1 MGDKDVRYRISL
13 EDKFSQ
19 GLRKANNSA
28 ASFEKRITKVGKTLT
43 GVFAG
48 AMVVRFASQA
58 TKAIID
64 TTAAFEGFSNAIT
77 FLSGS
82 ADKGAE
88 SMAFLEKNS
97 KDLGLSLEAS
107 IEGFQTLAGGFK
119 GTGTSLET
127 IKTIFQKT
135 SIAASAM
142 NLSGERTKLVLLA
155 LGQMASKGVVSME
168 ELRRQ
173 LGDSLPGAAGIAARS
188 MNMTTQNFNK
198 LVESGKL
205 LSKDF
210 LPGFADELEKTFGK
224 GLAKSTKSV
233 RANLNRMENSFFT
246 LKAAI
251 GKKFEPQLKK
261 SIKSLTKFADTAKR
275 LVKIPVHKTLEAQR
289 KELNTLILSL
299 NDSNKSEAERLILL
313 DKIKE
318 IAPDIIKDIKKEG
331 DNYKIATEAL
341 NKFNQEQLNRIV
353 LAKKQEEIDKF
364 RIKAT
369 NAGAGAQEALLKIQT
384 KRADAIFIIGKKSSK
399 DAELVQSILDGT
411 ITKESKLGE
420 LREKFGEENA
430 VMLNQSGIMT
440 SRNSKEFVNAQNIAI
455 QNIAR
460 RNKLTNNQIGLDE
473 EFFDL
478 MRRFNPLLNEQ
489 NRANWKANQLQGDKL
504 KLAKALGL
512 STTTVTTTPSPE
524 LAAGIQTIKSA
535 APKTININIG

>member
-1 MGDKDVRYRISL
+1 
-13 EDKFSQ
+13 
-19 GLRKANNSA
+19 
-28 ASFEKRITKVGKTLT
+28 
-43 GVFAG
+43 
-48 AMVVRFASQA
+48 
-58 TKAIID
+58 
-64 TTAAFEGFSNAIT
+64 
-77 FLSGS
+77 
-82 ADKGAE
+82 
-88 SMAFLEKNS
+88 
-97 KDLGLSLEAS
+97 
-107 IEGFQTLAGGFK
+107 
-119 GTGTSLET
+119 
-127 IKTIFQKT
+127 
-135 SIAASAM
+135 
-142 NLSGERTKLVLLA
+142 
-155 LGQMASKGVVSME
+155 
-168 ELRRQ
+168 
-173 LGDSLPGAAGIAARS
+173 
-188 MNMTTQNFNK
+188 
-198 LVESGKL
+198 
-205 LSKDF
+205 
-210 LPGFADELEKTFGK
+210 
-224 GLAKSTKSV
+224 
-233 RANLNRMENSFFT
+233 MENSFFT

-535 APKTININIG
+535 APKTININIGKFVENFTVKSETISEGATDVRDEFTNMWLRMITDLKAVSS